1 MKKVEILSACV
12 CAGRNLNAGTMLD
25 VDAIRPGDLAILE
38 GSGLARVV
46 DRYEI
51 PESDLKPVNNDPRA
65 VKPAVK
71 RTVKRKR
78 K

>member
-1 MKKVEILSACV
+1 MKKVEIISACV
-12 CAGRNLNAGTMLD
+12 CAGRNLDAGIMLD
-25 VDAIRPGDLAILE
+25 VDALKPGDLAILE

-51 PESDLKPVNNDPRA
+51 PESDLKPVIVDPKPDKRE
-65 VKPAVK
+65 VKTA
-71 RTVKRKR
+71 KRKR

>member
-25 VDAIRPGDLAILE
+25 VDAIKPGDLAILE

-51 PESDLKPVNNDPRA
+51 PESDLRPVIVDP
-65 VKPAVK
+65 KPAKRDVK
-71 RTVKRKR
+71 TTKRKR

>member
-1 MKKVEILSACV
+1 MKRIEILSACV

-25 VDAIRPGDLAILE
+25 IDAIKPGDLAILE
-38 GSGLARVV
+38 GSGLARIV

-51 PESDLKPVNNDPRA
+51 PETALKPVNRDPRPEKRD
-65 VKPAVK
+65 VK
-71 RTVKRKR
+71 TGKRKR